1 MGEFTAHL
9 HKLKKLNVSKRRQ
22 LTLSR
27 LALSLLLIACVAGFS
42 ASGFAADKLRVGFP
56 SLATALS
63 PTWVAAKKG
72 FWKKYDLD
80 VELILLSGAVIIPT
94 LLSGSL
100 DVVVG
105 SDTSAIL
112 SNLKGGNNLRL
123 GVTTNSLGSTLV
135 SQRSV
140 DSLKQLK
147 GRIIGIGSGGFSSLE
162 LRLSKLL
169 LDNGIDPEK
178 EVKFLP
184 IAGNPSARVAALQQ
198 GLVIAAMITP
208 PYDRVAL
215 ESGMKSLAKIDA
227 PVIAGG
233 INVRRDYLQ
242 GNRDKL
248 IRFLKGY
255 IEAIHFLTHNKAETI
270 KIFSDYLGARD
281 PKVIEF
287 FYGEIAG
294 RVEKSLSPD
303 PESVRFTLDFIGRVN
318 PQAKEIKVTD
328 FSDLSLLQEI
338 QKSGLIEKLYR

>member
-1 MGEFTAHL
+1 ML
-9 HKLKKLNVSKRRQ
+9 
-22 LTLSR
+22 R
-27 LALSLLLIACVAGFS
+27 LVLSLFLIGYLAGLCAIVS
-42 ASGFAADKLRVGFP
+42 AADKLRVGFP

-72 FWKKYDLD
+72 FWRKYDLD

-100 DVVVG
+100 DVVIG
-105 SDTSAIL
+105 SDTSAII

-123 GVTTNSLGSTLV
+123 GVTTNSLGSSLV
-135 SQRSV
+135 TQRSV
-140 DSLKQLK
+140 DSIKQLK
-147 GRIIGIGSGGFSSLE
+147 GKVIGIGSQGFSSLE

-184 IAGNPSARVAALQQ
+184 IGGNPSARVAALEK

-208 PYDRVAL
+208 PYDMVAR
-215 ESGMKSLAKIDA
+215 ESGMKFLAKIDA

-233 INVRRDYLQ
+233 INVRSDYLQ
-242 GNRDKL
+242 GNREKL
-248 IRFLKGY
+248 VRFLKGY
-255 IEAIHFLTHNKAETI
+255 IEAIHFLINNKRETVN
-270 KIFSDYLGARD
+270 IFSDYLGARD

-294 RVEKSLSPD
+294 RVEKNLSPD
-303 PESVRFTLDFIGRVN
+303 PESLRFTLDFIGRLY
-318 PQAKEIKVTD
+318 PKAKDVKTTD
-328 FSDLSLLQEI
+328 FSDLSLLGEI
-338 QKSGLIEKLYR
+338 QESGFVEKLYR

>member
-1 MGEFTAHL
+1 ML
-9 HKLKKLNVSKRRQ
+9 
-22 LTLSR
+22 R
-27 LALSLLLIACVAGFS
+27 LIFSLLLTACLAGS
-42 ASGFAADKLRVGFP
+42 SVSVFAADKLRVGFP

-63 PTWVAAKKG
+63 PTWVAARKG

-105 SDTSAIL
+105 SDTSAII

-135 SQRSV
+135 TQRSV
-140 DSLKQLK
+140 DSIKQMK
-147 GRIIGIGSGGFSSLE
+147 GKIIGIGSQGFSSLE

-184 IAGNPSARVAALQQ
+184 IGGNPSARVAALEN

-208 PYDRVAL
+208 PYDRVAI

-233 INVRRDYLQ
+233 INVRSDYLQ
-242 GNRDKL
+242 GNREKL
-248 IRFLKGY
+248 VRFLKGY
-255 IEAIHFLTHNKAETI
+255 IEGIHFLINNKKETI

-294 RVEKSLSPD
+294 RVEKNLTPD
-303 PESVRFTLDFIGRVN
+303 PESVRFTLDFIARLN
-318 PQAKEIKVTD
+318 PKAKEVKTTD
-328 FSDLSLLQEI
+328 FSDLSLLEEI
-338 QKSGLIEKLYR
+338 QKSGFIEKLYR

>member
-1 MGEFTAHL
+1 MVRVVF
-9 HKLKKLNVSKRRQ
+9 
-22 LTLSR
+22 
-27 LALSLLLIACVAGFS
+27 SLLLIACLAASS
-42 ASGFAADKLRVGFP
+42 ASVFAADKLRVGFP

-72 FWKKYDLD
+72 FWQKYDLD

-105 SDTSAIL
+105 SDTSAII

-140 DSLKQLK
+140 DSIKQLK
-147 GRIIGIGSGGFSSLE
+147 GKIIGIGSQGFSSLE

-184 IAGNPSARVAALQQ
+184 IGGNPSARVAALEN

-208 PYDRVAL
+208 PYDRVAV
-215 ESGMKSLAKIDA
+215 ENGMKSLAKIDA

-233 INVRRDYLQ
+233 INVRSDYLQ
-242 GNRDKL
+242 ANREKL
-248 IRFLKGY
+248 VRFLKGY
-255 IEAIHFLTHNKAETI
+255 IEGIHFLINNKRETI
-270 KIFSDYLGARD
+270 KIFSDYLAARD

-294 RVEKSLSPD
+294 RVEKNLTPD
-303 PESVRFTLDFIGRVN
+303 PQSVRFTLDFIARLN
-318 PQAKEIKVTD
+318 PKAKEVKTTD
-328 FSDLSLLQEI
+328 FSDLSLLEQI
-338 QKSGLIEKLYR
+338 QKSGFIEKLYR

>member
-1 MGEFTAHL
+1 ML
-9 HKLKKLNVSKRRQ
+9 RRW
-22 LTLSR
+22 
-27 LALSLLLIACVAGFS
+27 LSLLLFVCLAGS
-42 ASGFAADKLRVGFP
+42 AANAHAADKMRVGFP

-112 SNLKGGNNLRL
+112 SNLRGGNNIRL
-123 GVTTNSLGSTLV
+123 GVTTNSLGSSLV
-135 SQRSV
+135 TQKNVESI
-140 DSLKQLK
+140 KQLRGK
-147 GRIIGIGSGGFSSLE
+147 VIGIGSQGFSSLE

-184 IAGNPSARVAALQQ
+184 IGGNPSARVAALEK
-198 GLVIAAMITP
+198 GLVVAAMITP
-208 PYDRVAL
+208 PYDMIAR
-215 ESGMKSLAKIDA
+215 ESGLKFLAQIDA

-233 INVRRDYLQ
+233 INVRRDYIQ
-242 GNRDKL
+242 NHREKL
-248 IRFLKGY
+248 LRFLKGY
-255 IEAIHFLTHNKAETI
+255 IEAIHFLLNNKKETI
-270 KIFSDYLGARD
+270 DVFASYLAARD

-287 FYGEIAG
+287 FYGEIAR
-294 RVEKSLSPD
+294 RVEKNLQPD
-303 PESVRFTLDFIGRVN
+303 PEAVRFTLDFIGRLQ
-318 PQAKEIKVTD
+318 PKAKELKTSD
-328 FSDLSLLQEI
+328 FTDLSLLEEI
-338 QKSGLIEKLYR
+338 QKSGFIEKLYK

>member
-1 MGEFTAHL
+1 M
-9 HKLKKLNVSKRRQ
+9 R
-22 LTLSR
+22 R
-27 LALSLLLIACVAGFS
+27 LALSLLVIISLAVSGEM
-42 ASGFAADKLRVGFP
+42 ASAADKLRVGFP

-100 DVVVG
+100 DVVIG

-112 SNLKGGNNLRL
+112 SNLRGGSNIRL
-123 GVTTNSLGSTLV
+123 GVTTNSLGSSLV
-135 SQRSV
+135 TQKNVESI
-140 DSLKQLK
+140 KQLRGK
-147 GRIIGIGSGGFSSLE
+147 IIGIGSQGFSSLE

-184 IAGNPSARVAALQQ
+184 IGGSPSARVAALEK
-198 GLVIAAMITP
+198 GLVVAAMITP
-208 PYDRVAL
+208 PYDMVAR
-215 ESGMKSLAKIDA
+215 ESGMKFLAKVDA

-233 INVRRDYLQ
+233 INVRSDYLQ
-242 GNRDKL
+242 ANREKL
-248 IRFLKGY
+248 VRFLKGY
-255 IEAIHFLTHNKAETI
+255 LEAIQFLVTNKKETI
-270 KIFSDYLGARD
+270 AVFSEYLGSPD

-294 RVEKSLSPD
+294 RVEKGLTPD
-303 PESVRFTLDFIGRVN
+303 PGSVRFTLDFIGRVN
-318 PQAKEIKVTD
+318 PKAKETKASD
-328 FSDLSLLQEI
+328 FSDLSLLEEI
-338 QKSGLIEKLYR
+338 HKSGFVDKLYR

>member
-1 MGEFTAHL
+1 ML
-9 HKLKKLNVSKRRQ
+9 
-22 LTLSR
+22 R
-27 LALSLLLIACVAGFS
+27 LILSLFLIGCLTGLSTTVS
-42 ASGFAADKLRVGFP
+42 AADKLRVGFP

-100 DVVVG
+100 DVVIG
-105 SDTSAIL
+105 SDTSAII

-123 GVTTNSLGSTLV
+123 GVTTNSLASSLV
-135 SQRSV
+135 TQRSV
-140 DSLKQLK
+140 DSIKQLK
-147 GRIIGIGSGGFSSLE
+147 GKVIGIGSQGFSSLE

-184 IAGNPSARVAALQQ
+184 IGGNPSARVAALEK

-208 PYDRVAL
+208 PYDMVAR
-215 ESGMKSLAKIDA
+215 ESGMKFLAKIDA

-233 INVRRDYLQ
+233 INVRSDYLQ
-242 GNRDKL
+242 GNREKI

-255 IEAIHFLTHNKAETI
+255 IEAIHFLINNKRETVN
-270 KIFSDYLGARD
+270 IFSEYLGARD
-281 PKVIEF
+281 PKIIEF
-287 FYGEIAG
+287 FYEEIAG
-294 RVEKSLSPD
+294 RVEKNLNPD
-303 PESVRFTLDFIGRVN
+303 PESVRFTLDFIGRLY
-318 PQAKEIKVTD
+318 PKAKEVKITD
-328 FSDLSLLQEI
+328 FSDLSLLEEI
-338 QKSGLIEKLYR
+338 QKSGFVEKLYR

>member
-1 MGEFTAHL
+1 M
-9 HKLKKLNVSKRRQ
+9 RRA
-22 LTLSR
+22 LFSICLIGY
-27 LALSLLLIACVAGFS
+27 LAGSS
-42 ASGFAADKLRVGFP
+42 AIVLGADRLRVGFP

-100 DVVVG
+100 DVVIG
-105 SDTSAIL
+105 SDTSTIL
-112 SNLKGGNNLRL
+112 ANLKGANVLRL
-123 GVTTNSLGSTLV
+123 GVTTNSLGSSLV
-135 SQRSV
+135 ARQNV
-140 DSLKQLK
+140 DSIKQLK
-147 GRIIGIGSGGFSSLE
+147 GKVIGIGSQGFSSLE

-184 IAGNPSARVAALQQ
+184 IGGSPSARVAALEK

-208 PYDRVAL
+208 PYDMVAG
-215 ESGMKSLAKIDA
+215 ESGMKFLAKIDA

-233 INVRRDYLQ
+233 INVRNDFVA

-248 IRFLKGY
+248 ARFLKGY
-255 IEAIHFLTHNKAETI
+255 MEGIHFLLTNKRETI
-270 KIFSDYLGARD
+270 MIFSDYLGARD

-287 FYGEIAG
+287 FYSEITG
-294 RVEKSLSPD
+294 RVEKHLRPD
-303 PESVRFTLDFIGRVN
+303 PESVRFTLDFIARIH
-318 PQAKEIKVTD
+318 PKAKEVKVTD
-328 FSDLSLLQEI
+328 FSDLSLLEDI
-338 QKSGLIEKLYR
+338 HKSGFAEKLYR

>member
-1 MGEFTAHL
+1 ML
-9 HKLKKLNVSKRRQ
+9 PLLI
-22 LTLSR
+22 
-27 LALSLLLIACVAGFS
+27 SLLLIVCLAGS
-42 ASGFAADKLRVGFP
+42 SVSVFAADKLRVGFP

-63 PTWVAAKKG
+63 PTWIAAKKG
-72 FWKKYDLD
+72 FWKKHDLD

-105 SDTSAIL
+105 SDTSAII

-135 SQRSV
+135 TQRSV
-140 DSLKQLK
+140 DSIKELK
-147 GRIIGIGSGGFSSLE
+147 GKIIGIGSQGFSSLE

-184 IAGNPSARVAALQQ
+184 IGGNPSARVAALEN
-198 GLVIAAMITP
+198 GLVVAAMITP
-208 PYDRVAL
+208 PYDRVAI

-227 PVIAGG
+227 PIIAGG
-233 INVRRDYLQ
+233 INVRSDYLQ
-242 GNRDKL
+242 SNREKL
-248 IRFLKGY
+248 VRFLKGY
-255 IEAIHFLTHNKAETI
+255 IEAIHFLINNKKETI

-294 RVEKSLSPD
+294 RVEKNLSPD
-303 PESVRFTLDFIGRVN
+303 PESVRFTLDFIGRLN
-318 PQAKEIKVTD
+318 PKAKDIKPTD

-338 QKSGLIEKLYR
+338 HKSGFIEKLYR

>member
-1 MGEFTAHL
+1 MM
-9 HKLKKLNVSKRRQ
+9 
-22 LTLSR
+22 R
-27 LALSLLLIACVAGFS
+27 LLISLLLIVCLTGSSVS
-42 ASGFAADKLRVGFP
+42 VFAADKLRVGFP

-100 DVVVG
+100 DVVIG
-105 SDTSAIL
+105 SDTSAII

-135 SQRSV
+135 TQRSV
-140 DSLKQLK
+140 DSIKQLK
-147 GRIIGIGSGGFSSLE
+147 GKVIGIGSQGFSSLE

-184 IAGNPSARVAALQQ
+184 IGGNPSARVAALEK
-198 GLVIAAMITP
+198 GLVVAAMITP
-208 PYDRVAL
+208 PYDMVAI

-233 INVRRDYLQ
+233 INVRSDYLQ
-242 GNRDKL
+242 GNREKL
-248 IRFLKGY
+248 VRFLKGY
-255 IEAIHFLTHNKAETI
+255 IEGIHFLINNKRETI
-270 KIFSDYLGARD
+270 NIFSDYLGARD

-294 RVEKSLSPD
+294 RVEKNLSPD
-303 PESVRFTLDFIGRVN
+303 PESVRFTLDFIGRLN
-318 PQAKEIKVTD
+318 SKAKEIKTTD
-328 FSDLSLLQEI
+328 FSDLSLLAEI
-338 QKSGLIEKLYR
+338 QKSGFIEKLYR

>member
-1 MGEFTAHL
+1 ML
-9 HKLKKLNVSKRRQ
+9 
-22 LTLSR
+22 R
-27 LALSLLLIACVAGFS
+27 LLISLLVIAYLAGSSVSVS
-42 ASGFAADKLRVGFP
+42 AAGKLRVGFP

-100 DVVVG
+100 DIVIG
-105 SDTSAIL
+105 SDTSAII

-135 SQRSV
+135 TQRSV
-140 DSLKQLK
+140 DSVKQLK
-147 GRIIGIGSGGFSSLE
+147 GKIIGIGSQGFSSLE

-184 IAGNPSARVAALQQ
+184 IGGNPSARVAALEK
-198 GLVIAAMITP
+198 GLVVAAMITP
-208 PYDRVAL
+208 PYDRVAI
-215 ESGMKSLAKIDA
+215 EAGMKSLAKIDA

-233 INVRRDYLQ
+233 INVRSDYLQ
-242 GNRDKL
+242 GNREKL
-248 IRFLKGY
+248 LRFLKGY
-255 IEAIHFLTHNKAETI
+255 IEGIHFLINNKRETI
-270 KIFSDYLGARD
+270 NIFADYLGARD

-294 RVEKSLSPD
+294 RVEKNLTPD
-303 PESVRFTLDFIGRVN
+303 PESVRFTLDFIGRLN
-318 PQAKEIKVTD
+318 PKAKEIKTTD
-328 FSDLSLLQEI
+328 FSDLSLLEEI
-338 QKSGLIEKLYR
+338 HKSGFIDKLYQ